1 MAYIVDQLF
10 PPIIRTS
17 DSDDDMEY
25 TSFNYWREP
34 LDTIEIDVESA
45 GPEKITVPVVPV
57 VPLPSVQSKTLP
69 TILEQA
75 N

>member
-1 MAYIVDQLF
+1 MANLVDQLF

-34 LDTIEIDVESA
+34 LDIIEIDFESV
-45 GPEKITVPVVPV
+45 GPEKISLPVIPV
-57 VPLPSVQSKTLP
+57 QMLQSKTLP
-69 TILEQA
+69 TIPELA